1 MSRDATSPVLLF
13 DGTCNLC
20 NGSVQFILDHE
31 RGPELRF
38 APLQSD
44 VARSLLRD
52 AVGEART
59 RELAA
64 PDRDPG
70 SMILL
75 ERGHAYL
82 QSTGA
87 LRTAR
92 YLRAPWRFGTLML
105 LVPRPLRDLVYR
117 WIAKNRYRWF
127 GKSESCRVPTPELRA
142 RFLA

>member
-1 MSRDATSPVLLF
+1 MSGEDTSPVLFF

-31 RGPELRF
+31 RNHELRF

-44 VARSLLRD
+44 VARSLLGK
-52 AVGEART
+52 ALGEERA

-70 SMILL
+70 TMILL
-75 ERGHAYL
+75 EEGRAHL
-82 QSTGA
+82 RSTGA

-92 YLRAPWRFGTLML
+92 YLRAPWRLAAAML
-105 LVPRPLRDLVYR
+105 LVPRPLRDLVYG
-117 WIAKNRYRWF
+117 WVAKNRYRWF
-127 GKSESCRVPTPELRA
+127 GKTESCRVPTPELRA